1 MVLYNV
7 LSKACCMASNIALQ
21 IRERMIEKQLEIKEL
36 KIMLVNGIQIVD
48 ITSPTVPVDEVPD
61 QKVEQNC
68 SIS

>member
-1 MVLYNV
+1 
-7 LSKACCMASNIALQ
+7 
-21 IRERMIEKQLEIKEL
+21 
-36 KIMLVNGIQIVD
+36 MLVNGIQIVD